1 VIRLL
6 FVLAVLVIGFIWAP
20 QVLES
25 ATSSCDAYE
34 QKTVAT
40 ETGGS
45 DLGSSILKTL
55 SGGSLAE
62 QAMQDKHPNLPSLF
76 ACSLEYWK
84 TAVGVK

>member
-1 VIRLL
+1 MIRLL
-6 FVLAVLVIGFIWAP
+6 FVLAVLVVGFIWAP

-34 QKTVAT
+34 QKTVAQ

-62 QAMQDKHPNLPSLF
+62 QAMADKHPNLPTLV

-84 TAVGVK
+84 TTLGVK